1 MKNADYLE
9 AYKDYL
15 VEEEKSP
22 RTIDSYMIHVK
33 GFLEFINKD
42 IKKVKRTDLNAYKEH
57 LRGQN
62 LKASSINSKLVGVK
76 QFIDFLNDRFELA
89 ISARVRQEKIQKQY
103 TLKDEELLSE
113 EDYRLLIQAVEDNGD
128 LRTKAL
134 FETMYFSGMRISE
147 ALQLR
152 VDHVESGKRIIEDIK
167 GKGGKYRDIYV
178 SDKLLKS
185 LRDYL
190 RVRKQPARPD
200 LSPNSPEHTDLLF
213 VGERGPLSRQTAH
226 NTMKKYA
233 KIADIEATKAHV
245 HNLRHLFGLR
255 LASKGVPI
263 QDIAKY
269 MGHTSIEVTKIYLEK
284 PQSYYASLIDEL

>member
-9 AYKDYL
+9 SYKDYL

-22 RTIDSYMIHVK
+22 RTIENYMIHLK

-42 IKKVKRTDLNAYKEH
+42 IKKVKRTDLNAYKAF
-57 LRGQN
+57 LNDRK
-62 LKASSINSKLVGVK
+62 LKVGSINAKLVAIK
-76 QFIDFLNDRFELA
+76 QFIDFLNDRFELG
-89 ISARVRQEKIQKQY
+89 INARVKQEKAQKQY

-113 EDYRLLIQAVEDNGD
+113 EDYKALMKVVEDAGD
-128 LRTKAL
+128 IRAKAL
-134 FETMYFSGMRISE
+134 FETMYLSGMRISE

-152 VDHVESGKRIIEDIK
+152 IDHVQMGKRIVEDIK
-167 GKGGKYRDIYV
+167 GKGAKYRDIYI

-185 LRDYL
+185 LREYM
-190 RVRKQPARPD
+190 RVRKQPY
-200 LSPNSPEHTDLLF
+200 SSTTNLLF
-213 VGERGPLSRQTAH
+213 VGERGPLTRQSAH
-226 NTMKKYA
+226 SLIKKYA
-233 KIADIEATKAHV
+233 KIADIELTKAHV

-255 LASKGVPI
+255 LADKGVPI

-284 PQSYYASLIDEL
+284 PQSYYSSLIDQL

>member
-22 RTIDSYMIHVK
+22 RTIESYIIHVK

-42 IKKVKRTDLNAYKEH
+42 IKKLKRTDLTAYKEH
-57 LRGQN
+57 LRAN
-62 LKASSINSKLVGVK
+62 KLKASSINSKLVGVK
-76 QFIDFLNDRFELA
+76 QFIDFLNDRFELG
-89 ISARVRQEKIQKQY
+89 INARVKQEKIQKQY

-147 ALQLR
+147 VLQLR

-167 GKGGKYRDIYV
+167 GKGGKYRDIYI

-185 LRDYL
+185 LREYL
-190 RVRKQPARPD
+190 RVRKQPFA
-200 LSPNSPEHTDLLF
+200 STTNLLF

-233 KIADIEATKAHV
+233 KIADIEVTKAHV

-255 LASKGVPI
+255 LAEQGVQI

-284 PQSYYASLIDEL
+284 PQSYYSSLIDQL